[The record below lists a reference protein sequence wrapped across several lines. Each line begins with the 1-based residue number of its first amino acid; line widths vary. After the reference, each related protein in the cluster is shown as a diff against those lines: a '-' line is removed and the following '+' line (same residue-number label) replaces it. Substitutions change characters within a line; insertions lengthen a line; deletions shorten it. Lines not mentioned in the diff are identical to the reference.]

1 MPNIQNIEIPV
12 ISNRRYRIT
21 EQLGAGGG
29 GAVFKAWD
37 FNLQKWVVIKTLFNA
52 EGSSQERD
60 ALKNVKSEFLPQV
73 YDFLNENGQFYTVM
87 EFIEGQS
94 LDKLL
99 RNGVTFTQAQV
110 VKWYGQLASAVE
122 VLHKNNICHR
132 DIKPGNIMLL
142 PNGDVCLIDFN
153 AALVSGNDVQLIS
166 RSLGY
171 CSPEQ
176 YAIYEKYKSLLA
188 APIRY
193 EHSDRHIKGVDPN
206 VTERV
211 DNETTELVDNGA
223 TTELVD
229 DATSPFDDYRPI
241 DDTKIDWR
249 LSDIYSL
256 GATMYH
262 LLSGVHPPV
271 VPSAIEPLSK
281 LGRYSEGIVYIIE
294 QSLKENPLERISSAK
309 ALKEA
314 VANIH
319 KHDVRWRIA
328 RSKRIAAAII
338 LPVLFVIFTATT
350 VAGYEVMAQEKE
362 EKYYT
367 VVREIAT
374 AEDPY
379 EPYDTALSLY
389 WDRIDPYLAMAERLW
404 EDGDITTC
412 REYIEDNLG
421 NIAEFQSVEEYQHS
435 FGDIYYIL
443 ANCYYYQTG
452 DPDYATARD
461 YFAIATQYVTDNATY
476 YRDYAVCLARTG
488 YVEKAEEVI
497 GIAEDLGLDEVSL
510 SFTSAEIAFAEQDYD
525 LAVELFKEV
534 ISESS
539 DQYLLYR
546 AYRTTDEIYK
556 LEGKAGLSVELLTE
570 SLKRIPLS
578 CVNEMKERLADAYVS
593 VGAYEGA
600 ISVFEDL
607 NESVSSQFHIMQN
620 LAILYQTVGN
630 FNKAMAM
637 LEEMS
642 ELFPTDYRVPM
653 RMAFVEADM
662 QSELENEER
671 DYTKTKEY
679 YEQAKELYEANLTT
693 ETIDTDMQQL
703 ESLIAQL
710 EANGWFE

>member
-1 MPNIQNIEIPV
+1 MPNNQTIEIPV
-12 ISNRRYRIT
+12 ISNPRYRIT

-52 EGSSQERD
+52 DGSSQERD

-99 RNGVTFTQAQV
+99 KNGATFTQAQV
-110 VKWYGQLASAVE
+110 VKWYAQLASAVE

-176 YAIYEKYKSLLA
+176 YAIYEKYKAFFS

-193 EHSDRHIKGVDPN
+193 EHSDRHVRSSDPN
-206 VTERV
+206 ATERLDNETTERV
-211 DNETTELVDNGA
+211 GGETTELVD
-223 TTELVD
+223 D
-229 DATSPFDDYRPI
+229 ITSPLDDYRPI
-241 DDTKIDWR
+241 DDTRIDWK

-281 LGRYSEGIVYIIE
+281 FGHYSEGIVYIIE
-294 QSLKENPLERISSAK
+294 QSLKENPAERISSAE
-309 ALKEA
+309 ALKTA
-314 VANIH
+314 IANIH
-319 KHDVRWRIA
+319 KHDARWRV
-328 RSKRIAAAII
+328 SQLKKIAAAVI
-338 LPVLFVIFTATT
+338 LPVLFVIFISTT
-350 VAGYEVMAQEKE
+350 IAGYGVMAQEKE
-362 EKYYT
+362 ERYYT
-367 VVREIAT
+367 LVREIET

-379 EPYDTALSLY
+379 ELYDEALSLY

-404 EDGDITTC
+404 ADDDITAC
-412 REYIEDNLG
+412 RDFIEDNLG

-461 YFAIATQYVTDNATY
+461 YFAVATQYVTDNATY
-476 YRDYAVCLARTG
+476 YRDFAVCLVRTG
-488 YVEKAEEVI
+488 YVEKAEEII

-539 DQYLLYR
+539 DKYLLYR

-593 VGAYEGA
+593 VKAYEGA

-620 LAILYQTVGN
+620 LAILYQTVGD
-630 FNKAMAM
+630 FDKAMDM

-662 QSELENEER
+662 QSELANEER

-703 ESLIAQL
+703 ETLIAQL